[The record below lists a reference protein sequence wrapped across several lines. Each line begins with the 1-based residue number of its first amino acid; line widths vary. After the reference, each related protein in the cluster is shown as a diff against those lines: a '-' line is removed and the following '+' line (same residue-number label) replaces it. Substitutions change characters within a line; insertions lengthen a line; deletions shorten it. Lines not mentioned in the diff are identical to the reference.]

1 MAVGL
6 VINHIQYF
14 FPMKVF
20 LLLVFAFVCLQT
32 EWLSAQ
38 HNVYTIP
45 LGSTQRVLDI
55 EVDWNPELLTIEKEA
70 HDEFIDRKLLQERK
84 EQLMEMMKGK
94 SSVQVPSTTTRDVLD
109 TPYVWRNFQGNAY
122 NNSVPNDNDI
132 AVSNSGYVVSVMN
145 STVFMYD
152 LNTDTTISYLSLDAF
167 AASLGNVKD
176 KYDPKTIYDPIENRF
191 VVVFLA
197 GFTDATSSIITA
209 FSQTENPG
217 EGWNFYEI
225 PGNPLNDTLWSD
237 YPIIALTNEELF
249 ITVNHLQN
257 DEPWQTGWVRSVI
270 WQVNKSNGY
279 DGASLSTQLHDEVAF
294 NGRRIRNL
302 HPVKGGSTLYGPDIY
317 FMSQRNLDVVNDTFF
332 LVHLSD
338 TIGAPGQTL
347 TSQVLKSDVPY
358 FVPINGKQSSGGDL
372 ATNDSRV
379 LGAFY
384 ENDRIQFAGN
394 TTDTSF
400 ATAAIYHGI
409 ISNVSAIPSLELK
422 ILSDDTIHYG
432 YPNLAYN
439 GNSSTD
445 NSTVMVVMR
454 SAVNLFPG
462 FSVIRSDGDG
472 NYAPL
477 KNVKDGLSFVSVIPG
492 TERWGDYSGAQRRYN
507 DPGKVWVNGSYG
519 TTIHK
524 VSTWIAEIALN
535 PPPTGIA
542 EVYEDNQLLNVFP
555 NPLAD
560 NMSVQFNLSHAS
572 NCMFEIVD
580 VHGRKVKTL
589 LKQKVVAGK
598 HQFTFSIS
606 PLISGTYF
614 LVIYADDTVIATET
628 IVKQ

>member
-1 MAVGL
+1 
-6 VINHIQYF
+6 
-14 FPMKVF
+14 MKVI
-20 LLLVFAFVCLQT
+20 LLMVFAGCFFCPG
-32 EWLSAQ
+32 WICAQ
-38 HNVYTIP
+38 QHLYTVP
-45 LGSTQRVLDI
+45 LGSSQRVLDI
-55 EVDWNPELLTIEKEA
+55 HADWNPELLTLEKEA
-70 HDEFIDRKLLQERK
+70 NDEFRDSKLLRERK
-84 EQLMEMMKGK
+84 EQLLEMMRGK
-94 SSVQVPSTTTRDVLD
+94 KPVQPAASTTIRDVLD
-109 TPYVWRNFQGNAY
+109 TPFVWRNFQGNAY
-122 NNSVPNDNDI
+122 NNSVPNDNDV

-145 STVFMYD
+145 STVFMYN
-152 LNTDTTISYLSLDAF
+152 LNTDTVISYLSLDAF
-167 AASLGNVKD
+167 CASLGNVKD
-176 KYDPKTIYDPIENRF
+176 KYDPKAIYDPVANRF
-191 VVVFLA
+191 IVVFLA

-209 FSQTENPG
+209 FSQTDNPG
-217 EGWNFYEI
+217 EGWNFYEL

-237 YPIIALTNEELF
+237 YPIIALTKDELF

-270 WQVNKSNGY
+270 WQVKKSDGY
-279 DGASLSTQLHDEVAF
+279 SGTALSTQLHDEVAF

-302 HPVKGGSTLYGPDIY
+302 FPVKGGSTLYGPDIY

-347 TSQVLKSDVPY
+347 SSQVLISDVPY
-358 FVPINGKQSSGGDL
+358 FVPVNGKQSSGGDL

-384 ENDRIQFAGN
+384 ENDRIQFVGN

-400 ATAAIYHGI
+400 ATAAIYHGTI
-409 ISNVSAIPSLELK
+409 TNVSSTPSLTLK

-445 NSTVMVVMR
+445 QSTVMVVMR

-462 FSVIRSDGDG
+462 FSVILSDGEG

-492 TERWGDYSGAQRRYN
+492 TERWGDYSGAQRRYD

-542 EVYEDNQLLNVFP
+542 AVYEDNQLLNVFP
-555 NPLAD
+555 NPIAD
-560 NMSVQFNLSHAS
+560 NMSVEFSLSNAS
-572 NCMFEIVD
+572 NCLFEIID
-580 VHGRKVKTL
+580 AHGRKVKTL
-589 LKQKVVAGK
+589 LRQKVVAGK
-598 HQFTFSIS
+598 HQFNFSLA
-606 PLISGTYF
+606 PLPGGTYF
-614 LVIYADDTVIATET
+614 LVIYADDSVIATEQV
-628 IVKQ
+628 VKQ